1 MRDKLKIK
9 FSHYYPKLPENCD
22 KATLIQIF
30 MVKQSEKLS
39 KHFVEY
45 DTKYY
50 DDQDRYYKLPNG
62 KVLILLFLAV
72 DGTLFTTIRRWT
84 PNKETYYNNNIGHDF
99 KIVVLDS

>member
-1 MRDKLKIK
+1 MNRIK

-30 MVKQSEKLS
+30 MVQRPEKL
-39 KHFVEY
+39 HEDFIEY
-45 DTKYY
+45 DTKYF
-50 DDQDRYYKLPNG
+50 DEGQDRHYKLPNG

-84 PNKETYYNNNIGHDF
+84 PHKETYYNNCMGQEF
-99 KIVVLDS
+99 KIVIT